1 MLDKFGKGFAALLI
15 SAICAR
21 AAAGLYGM
29 SLKLVA
35 KHLSDAPTAVAGL
48 SVALGIPALV
58 LPIFTG
64 AIADRFDRRKTLRAV
79 HLFRLAVGLAIVA
92 GLSAGELDLVF
103 LYSMAF
109 LLGASALLWAAVGPA
124 LVGKV
129 VPGPQMTRAFGLME
143 ATTAAAITVA
153 PSIGGL
159 LASVWLGAPFALAAL
174 LLAVSALALTFLPGD
189 FRVPPRP
196 GRSFGRAMFEII
208 PRMKRYPT
216 VVGFGAAF
224 ALAVFADTATDSIL
238 VLHVVRPGPV
248 GLDEKGFGLVLAGAA
263 LGQISGGLLASR
275 VERALG
281 MWKGSALALLA
292 AGPCFALLMVSP
304 SPVLVIS
311 ALSSAYF
318 THAIIR
324 VMSMSAIQQ
333 LVREEERGRV
343 MAMIQFFTYGFEPL
357 GGLVGGLVGQQFGLT
372 AVFGTSAG
380 VALAAFVAYVAI
392 VPRQREPM
400 PPPAAAA

>member
-1 MLDKFGKGFAALLI
+1 MLDKLGKGFTALLV

-35 KHLSDAPTAVAGL
+35 KHLSDAPAAVAGL
-48 SVALGIPALV
+48 AVALGIPALL
-58 LPIFTG
+58 LPAFTG

-92 GLSAGELDLVF
+92 ALSADLLDLAF
-103 LYSMAF
+103 LYAMAF
-109 LLGASALLWAAVGPA
+109 LLGSSALLWAAVGPA
-124 LVGKV
+124 LVGRV
-129 VPGPQMTRAFGLME
+129 VPGPQLTRAFGVME
-143 ATTAAAITVA
+143 ASSSAAITIA

-189 FRVPPRP
+189 FRLPPRP
-196 GRSFGRAMFEII
+196 GRSFGRAMFEVI

-224 ALAVFADTATDSIL
+224 ALAAFADTATDSIL

-248 GLDEKGFGLVLAGAA
+248 GLDERGFGLVLAGAA
-263 LGQISGGLLASR
+263 LGQICGAVLASR
-275 VERALG
+275 VERTLG
-281 MWKGSALALLA
+281 MWNGSALALLA
-292 AGPCFALLMVSP
+292 AAPSFALLMVSS
-304 SPVLVIS
+304 SPALVIA

-318 THAIIR
+318 THTLLR
-324 VMSMSAIQQ
+324 VMSLAAIQQ

-343 MAMIQFFTYGFEPL
+343 MAVIQFFTYGFEPL
-357 GGLVGGLVGQQFGLT
+357 GGLVGGLVGQQWGLR
-372 AVFGTSAG
+372 AVFGTSAA
-380 VALAAFVAYVAI
+380 VALAAFLAYVAI

-400 PPPAAAA
+400 PPPAEAQ